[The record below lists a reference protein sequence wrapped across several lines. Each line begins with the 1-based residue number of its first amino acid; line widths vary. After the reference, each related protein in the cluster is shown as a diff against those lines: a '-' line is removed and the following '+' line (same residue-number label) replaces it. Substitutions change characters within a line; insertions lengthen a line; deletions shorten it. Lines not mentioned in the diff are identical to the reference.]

1 MISRRR
7 YMGGVKKLPYDAE
20 VEYLENTGTEYITL
34 PVSFAVGDYA
44 AIGGELNPGEYTGRK
59 RIVISNPN
67 NEIDIMKYGSHS
79 SVMVFID
86 AMGRV
91 NESQYMNLPL
101 NVVSSWEV
109 STTGVT
115 LNGTFNELSRPL
127 TRAVTTITI
136 FCNNGS
142 PTQFMSFYVKNANG
156 KIYDLIPVRVGTT
169 GYLYDKI
176 SGALFGNEGT
186 GAFIV
191 GPDK

>member
-1 MISRRR
+1 MRRR

-20 VEYLENTGTEYITL
+20 VEYLESTGTQYITL

-44 AIGGELNPGEYTGRK
+44 AVGGELNPGEYTGRK
-59 RIVISNPN
+59 RIVESNPRS
-67 NEIDIMKYGSHS
+67 EIDIMKYGSLS
-79 SVMVFID
+79 SVIVFNTG
-86 AMGRV
+86 MGRV
-91 NESQYMNLPL
+91 NETQYMKPPL

-115 LNGTFNELSRPL
+115 FNGTFSELSRPL

-156 KIYDLIPVRVGTT
+156 KVFDLIPVRVGNI
-169 GYLYDKI
+169 GYMYDKV
-176 SGALFGNEGT
+176 SGALYGNEGT